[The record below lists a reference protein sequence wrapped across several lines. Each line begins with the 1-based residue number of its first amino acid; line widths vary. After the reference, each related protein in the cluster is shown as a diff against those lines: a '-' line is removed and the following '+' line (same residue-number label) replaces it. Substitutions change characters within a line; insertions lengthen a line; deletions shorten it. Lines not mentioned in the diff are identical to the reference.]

1 MEKEMRYALRYR
13 RAAADLGFV
22 AVLAIVNLVIS
33 LSGGAMYFF
42 FAAFSPTAAFLYG
55 KSIGIA
61 TGETLFITAGIF
73 LSFCLCALYVYLWY
87 KAKKNCSALA
97 VAAALYGLD
106 TVLIFVFSLL
116 GYGTL
121 GFIDTAAHLFIT
133 YNLCRGFLGGRA
145 LSRITRL
152 DKTEV
157 EALFRR
163 LLENSEGE
171 APVNEENRDEP
182 SPPLP
187 ESQPLRPA
195 KARKRCF
202 FDTFYEGM
210 HIAAYRSFGC
220 TELVIN
226 GYVYDEIRGI
236 VEVAYRLEAVVSGH
250 RVALAMEPG
259 MTSADMVLYV
269 DGKEIGRITRTH

>member
-13 RAAADLGFV
+13 RATADLGFV

-42 FAAFSPTAAFLYG
+42 FAAFSPTATFLYG

-87 KAKKNCSALA
+87 KAKKNYGALA

-106 TVLIFVFSLL
+106 TLLIFAFSLL

-121 GFIDTAAHLFIT
+121 GFIDTAAHLFII

-171 APVNEENRDEP
+171 TFFAEENGEENT
-182 SPPLP
+182 PPLP

-195 KARKRCF
+195 KARKHCF
-202 FDTFYEGM
+202 FDTVYEGM
-210 HIAAYRSFGC
+210 HIAAYRSFGR

-236 VEVAYRLEAVVSGH
+236 VEVAYRLEAVVFGH
-250 RVALAMEPG
+250 RVTLVMEPG
-259 MTSADMVLYV
+259 MTSADMVLSV

>member
-13 RAAADLGFV
+13 RATVDLGFV
-22 AVLAIVNLVIS
+22 AVLAVVNLIIS
-33 LSGGAMYFF
+33 LSGGAIYFF

-55 KSIGIA
+55 KSIGTV
-61 TGETLFITAGIF
+61 TGNTLFITAGIF

-87 KAKKNCSALA
+87 KAKKSYLSL
-97 VAAALYGLD
+97 AAASVLYGLD

-133 YNLCRGFLGGRA
+133 YNLCQGFLGGRA
-145 LSRITRL
+145 LSKITML
-152 DKTEV
+152 DKSQV

-163 LLENSEGE
+163 LLESSEGE
-171 APVNEENRDEP
+171 TPLTEENGEENGN
-182 SPPLP
+182 PLP
-187 ESQPLRPA
+187 ESRPLRPA

-210 HIAAYRSFGC
+210 HILAYRSFGC

-226 GYVYDEIRGI
+226 GFVYDEIRGV
-236 VEVAYRLEAVVSGH
+236 VEFAYRLEAVVSGH
-250 RVALAMEPG
+250 RITLAMEPG
-259 MTSADMVLYV
+259 AASADMVLYA
-269 DGKEIGRITRTH
+269 DGKEIGRMTRTH

>member
-13 RAAADLGFV
+13 RATADLCFV

-55 KSIGIA
+55 KAIGIA
-61 TGETLFITAGIF
+61 TGETLFITLGIF

-87 KAKKNCSALA
+87 KAKRAHGALA
-97 VAAALYGLD
+97 VATVLYGLD
-106 TVLIFVFSLL
+106 TVLIFIFSLI

-121 GFIDTAAHLFIT
+121 GFIDTAAHVFIT
-133 YNLCRGFLGGRA
+133 YNLCQGYLGARA
-145 LSRITRL
+145 LSKYTRL
-152 DKTEV
+152 NKAQV
-157 EALFRR
+157 EELFRR
-163 LLENSEGE
+163 LMDDSERESFPNEEKREEE
-171 APVNEENRDEP
+171 AP
-182 SPPLP
+182 PLAKSRP
-187 ESQPLRPA
+187 IRPA

-202 FDTFYEGM
+202 FDTFYEGL
-210 HIAAYRSFGC
+210 HILAYRSFGR

-226 GYVYDEIRGI
+226 GYVFAEIRGI

-250 RVALAMEPG
+250 RVTLTMEPG
-259 MTSADMVLYV
+259 MTSADMVLYF